1 MKIDIKQ
8 TFFRWLPWLIIAL
21 GFVLRLDQYLFNRS
35 LWLDEAFFVVNVVD
49 RTFLELFKAPLE
61 YTGHIMPPGIL
72 VMAKLFITLFGNSD
86 FILRLFPFL
95 CGIVS
100 LVLFYQLAKIYL
112 SAKAVPL
119 ALFLF
124 AISDSLIIYSS
135 MFKQYSS
142 DVMIAIA
149 LLLLVAHLRRNTL
162 TFARLFI
169 LTIVGILAVWFSHAS
184 VFILAT
190 IGIYLILPY
199 LLNKQWQT
207 VIELS
212 AVYWAWLLSFAILYF
227 LIINIETPTNAW
239 MHEFWTI
246 HNAFMPSP
254 FSVEWLQWFYDKFL
268 LTMKN
273 PASLEHVELA
283 GIFVIIGCISML
295 ANRKGIL
302 FLLTLPVLIALIA
315 SFFEQ
320 YAFHGRLLLF
330 LMPALYL
337 IIAEGIVQLQVRLLP
352 YPKTS
357 IVTIAIQMILFV
369 SIIDFPLYN
378 RNVHKEVP
386 VQEIKPALEHVQEN
400 KQANDVI
407 YLYYW
412 AEPAFRYYA
421 KYYDFNYEDCHI
433 ITPLPTNKY
442 TKEVDYSRNKRN
454 LKPVRVNET
463 QCILGISEYF
473 GGSKRELDKL
483 RGRVWFIFSHV
494 GGHRRELFVKHLD
507 KRGTRLDE
515 KIQPGVFVY
524 LYKL

>member
-61 YTGHIMPPGIL
+61 YSGHIMPPGVL
-72 VMAKLFITLFGNSD
+72 VMAKLSITLFGNSD

-95 CGIVS
+95 CGVLS
-100 LVLFYQLAKIYL
+100 LVLFYQLAKVYI
-112 SAKAVPL
+112 SEKAVPL
-119 ALFLF
+119 ALFFF
-124 AISDSLIIYSS
+124 AISGTLIFYSS
-135 MFKQYSS
+135 EFKQYSS
-142 DVMIAIA
+142 DVMIVIA
-149 LLLLVAHLRRNTL
+149 LLLLVAHLQGNTL

-169 LTIVGILAVWFSHAS
+169 LTIVGTLAVWFSHAS

-207 VIELS
+207 VIELA
-212 AVYWAWLLSFAILYF
+212 AVYWIWLLSFAILYF

-254 FSVEWLQWFYDKFL
+254 FSVEGIQWFYDRFL

-273 PASLEHVELA
+273 PGSLNNVQLA
-283 GIFVIIGCISML
+283 GCLVIMGCITML
-295 ANRKGIL
+295 ANRKGTL
-302 FLLTLPVLIALIA
+302 FLLTLPVFIALIVS
-315 SFFEQ
+315 SFEK
-320 YAFHGRLLLF
+320 YAFHTRLLLF

-337 IIAEGIVQLQVRLLP
+337 IIAEGIVQLQVKLLA

-357 IVTIAIQMILFV
+357 IVTIAIQIILFL
-369 SIIDFPLYN
+369 SIIDFPLYK
-378 RNVHKEVP
+378 RSVR
-386 VQEIKPALEHVQEN
+386 QEIKPVMEYVQEN

-421 KYYDFNYEDCHI
+421 NFYDFNYDDCHI

-515 KIQPGVFVY
+515 KRQPGVFLY